1 MGSSTY
7 RMDMDYLLV
16 CIVSRQSG
24 VSVPHLKRKKKKKKK
39 KLALKNFLF
48 IWNTTVCAWR
58 VMFGETLFIKSIFRV
73 IP

>member
-7 RMDMDYLLV
+7 RLDMDYLLV

-39 KLALKNFLF
+39 KLALKISYSFEIQQYVLGAL
-48 IWNTTVCAWR
+48 CLER
-58 VMFGETLFIKSIFRV
+58 HLL
-73 IP
+73 

>member
-24 VSVPHLKRKKKKKKK
+24 VSVPHLKKKKKKASFKK
-39 KLALKNFLF
+39 FLIHLKYNSMCLARY
-48 IWNTTVCAWR
+48 VWR
-58 VMFGETLFIKSIFRV
+58 DIIYKFDL
-73 IP
+73 

>member
-39 KLALKNFLF
+39 KKKKARFKKILIHLKYNSMCLARY
-48 IWNTTVCAWR
+48 VWR
-58 VMFGETLFIKSIFRV
+58 DIIYKVDL
-73 IP
+73 